1 MEQQLSFEQSLRRL
15 EEIVKGLER
24 GDVPLEEAMR
34 LFREGTE
41 LVGSCTKQ
49 LDAAE
54 LEVVRLMKGA
64 DGQPTET
71 EFPHALD

>member
-1 MEQQLSFEQSLRRL
+1 MENNSFETSLRRL

-24 GDVPLEEAMR
+24 GDMPLEEAMR

-54 LEVVRLMKGA
+54 LEVVRLMKGP
-64 DGQPTET
+64 DGQPAET

>member
-1 MEQQLSFEQSLRRL
+1 MEQNSFEMSLRRL
-15 EEIVKGLER
+15 EEIVKSLER
-24 GDVPLEEAMR
+24 GDVPLDEAMR

-64 DGQPTET
+64 DGQPVET
-71 EFPHALD
+71 EFPNAIE